1 MGTRFRLWWQKAR
14 KPIDVIGF
22 VVVLVAAIALIFVE
36 VILFGTGFK
45 GKTLWDW
52 LQLLIIPVVLALGGY
67 FFTYTISK
75 NERKAADRHNQ
86 TEREIAQD
94 NQREAALQEYIDK
107 MSELLLHEK
116 LRESQPEDEV
126 RKIAR
131 VRTLTVLPRLD
142 GKRKGTVLQFLH
154 ESGLIDKDKCII
166 DLNGADL
173 SKANL
178 NYANLNGANLNNTNL
193 EEAEMFFANLNNADL
208 NHANMT
214 SAELSF
220 VKLNL
225 ANLSFA
231 LLNNAS
237 LSHAN
242 LTGVDLSGAGLSD
255 AYLEKVDLSKAD
267 LNGAYLSGA
276 NLDRANLSE
285 AFVDVK
291 RLEDKAK
298 SLKYATMPDGSIHS

>member
-1 MGTRFRLWWQKAR
+1 MGARFRLWWQKAR

-22 VVVLVAAIALIFVE
+22 VVVFVVAIALIFIE
-36 VILFGTGFK
+36 VISFGTGFK

-142 GKRKGTVLQFLH
+142 GKRKGSVIQFLY
-154 ESGLIDKDKCII
+154 ESGLIEKKKTII
-166 DLNGADL
+166 DLHGADL
-173 SKANL
+173 TCAELKTFLNEVNLSNALLTDSILTLSKLKNARMSNAIL
-178 NYANLNGANLNNTNL
+178 TGALIDY
-193 EEAEMFFANLNNADL
+193 ADL
-208 NHANMT
+208 SYADLQ
-214 SAELSF
+214 SCW
-220 VKLNL
+220 LNKTDMFL
-225 ANLSFA
+225 TKFDSANLSFA
-231 LLNNAS
+231 NLIK
-237 LSHAN
+237 AN
-242 LTGVDLSGAGLSD
+242 LSD
-255 AYLEKVDLSKAD
+255 ASFR
-267 LNGAYLSGA
+267 GA
-276 NLDRANLSE
+276 NLYNADLLS
-285 AFVDVK
+285 AIVDVK
-291 RLEDKAK
+291 DLEEQAK
-298 SLKYATMPDGSIHS
+298 SLKGARMPNGSIHP